1 MNDELLMEPVAS
13 LPPRPPRRGL
23 VIVNT
28 GNGKGKTTAAL
39 GLTMRAWGREMQV
52 CVIQFIKGADRTG
65 EALAARRMG
74 LEWHVTGSGFTWTGD
89 KAEQRRLAAAAWDET
104 REKIQRGGY
113 DVIVLDEFTY
123 AFDFGWLNAADV
135 IGWLRAN
142 KPAALHLVITGH
154 GAPPEL
160 IEYAD
165 LVTEMVE
172 VKHPYRNGVF
182 GQPGIEY

>member
-1 MNDELLMEPVAS
+1 VTAQDVPFPTRA
-13 LPPRPPRRGL
+13 PRAGL

-39 GLTMRAWGREMQV
+39 GLAMRAWGRDLRV
-52 CVIQFIKGADRTG
+52 CVIQFIKGAGRTG

-89 KAEQRRLAAAAWDET
+89 KAEQARLAAAAWEEA
-104 REKIQRGGY
+104 RAKILAGNY
-113 DVIVLDEFTY
+113 DIVVLDEFTY
-123 AFDFGWLNAADV
+123 AFDFGWLSVTGV
-135 IGWLRAN
+135 IEWLRAN
-142 KPAALHLVITGH
+142 KPASLHLVITGR

-160 IEYAD
+160 IDYAD

-172 VKHPYRNGVF
+172 VKHPFKKGVF